1 MEAAIF
7 WLVLVVGIAGL
18 AVYRKISPDTF
29 WLYFAWVMVI
39 EFINGLLFWPF

>member
-18 AVYRKISPDTF
+18 AVYRKIRPDTL
-29 WLYFAWVMVI
+29 WLYLPWVMVI